1 MMAVMRYPESH
12 KKAVRERIV
21 GAAARE
27 LRAHGLDGVSIPALM
42 KQVGLTHG
50 GFYAHFDDRDELV
63 AEAVR
68 AAAQSTADSVFAD
81 DLEQAQAFGRYLSG
95 NHRDH
100 PELGCVVA
108 ALGTEGARKDGPVR
122 DAFADVALGLLRL
135 TERKLHPDQPARQL
149 SDRTLQ
155 QTSTLVGA
163 LVLSRLV
170 KDPKLSDRILAAAKS
185 ALA

>member
-1 MMAVMRYPESH
+1 MMSIMRYPESH

-68 AAAQSTADSVFAD
+68 AAAQSTAESVFAD
-81 DLEQAQAFGRYLSG
+81 DLEPAQAFGRYLSG
-95 NHRDH
+95 THRDH

-108 ALGTEGARKDGPVR
+108 ALGTEGARKDGEVG

-135 TERKLHPDQPARQL
+135 NERKLHPDRPARQV
-149 SDRTLQ
+149 SDQALQ
-155 QTSTLVGA
+155 QTSALVGA

-170 KDPKLSDRILAAAKS
+170 KDPKLSDRILVAARA
-185 ALA
+185 ALT